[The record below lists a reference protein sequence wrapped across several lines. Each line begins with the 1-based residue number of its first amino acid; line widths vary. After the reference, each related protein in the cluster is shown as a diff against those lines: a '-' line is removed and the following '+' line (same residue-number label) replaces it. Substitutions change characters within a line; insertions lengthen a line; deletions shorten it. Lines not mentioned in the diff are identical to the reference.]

1 MNQNSQRDQSNLNSQ
16 SNQSSQ
22 SSQNNPTPP
31 TPPTILTPPNNPTPP
46 KSSPITFL
54 PQHGHYRNLRVYQVA
69 EIIYDITYYFTQH
82 YLVKGD
88 RTVDQMVQA
97 ARSGKQ
103 NISEGN
109 RAAATSSET
118 EIKLTNVAKASLEEL
133 LNDYEDYLRVR
144 NLPRWDAQ
152 HPRYEKMRQYAR
164 SEQIKKDYTSII
176 LRMTDEEMAN
186 LCITLIHQAT
196 YMLRKLL
203 ETMQNRFVTE
213 GGIKERMY
221 QSRVAYRNGQNALK
235 GQNNRS
241 GQNNQNGQ
249 RGQNNQNYPPSPTNP
264 PSSE

>member
-1 MNQNSQRDQSNLNSQ
+1 MNQNGQNNQSDLNSRSNQNGQSNPTSLTNPTSPVIPTPLT
-16 SNQSSQ
+16 NQSPQ
-22 SSQNNPTPP
+22 KQ
-31 TPPTILTPPNNPTPP
+31 
-46 KSSPITFL
+46 SPITFL
-54 PQHGHYRNLRVYQVA
+54 PQHGHYRNLRVYQVT
-69 EIIYDITYYFTQH
+69 EIIYDITYYFTQRC
-82 YLVKGD
+82 LAKGD

-109 RAAATSSET
+109 QAAATSSET

-144 NLPRWDAQ
+144 NLPQWDAQ

-164 SEQIKKDYTSII
+164 SERIKKDYTLTIH
-176 LRMTDEEMAN
+176 RMTDEELAN

-221 QSRVAYRNGQNALK
+221 QSRVAYRNGQI
-235 GQNNRS
+235 NRS
-241 GQNNQNGQ
+241 GQS
-249 RGQNNQNYPPSPTNP
+249 GQNNPTPPTPPTNP
-264 PSSE
+264 PSPPPSD